1 MRPSRSIT
9 IKDSIIIGGRNI
21 ESTGDADTTEF
32 KSDMEEANQGLELL
46 HKLKKMRIEEKAGYQ
61 QIENEAKMAEAKI
74 ELMRIEA
81 QNTGE
86 RRD

>member
-21 ESTGDADTTEF
+21 ESTGDADITEF

-46 HKLKKMRIEEKAGYQ
+46 HKLKK
-61 QIENEAKMAEAKI
+61 
-74 ELMRIEA
+74 
-81 QNTGE
+81 
-86 RRD
+86 RDSKRKPGTSR